1 METFYTDKNKL
12 FEFNVAIEGAS
23 INDTKV
29 RLVLNTDD
37 KNYLYYGTINENGK
51 CSIDIPPLK
60 DIKST
65 KGNVI
70 LEVISESTFFE
81 PWTSEVEIKKSKSV
95 VVEMINNT
103 TKPKLEEKK
112 VNVQFIKEEKQVI
125 TPKLPEKSLNEIVVE
140 KLITEIKN
148 NNISNNNILEN
159 KTKLKSLIE
168 NYKLNLSESQQAY
181 IESKMFE
188 IIKSI

>member
-1 METFYTDKNKL
+1 MEIFYSDKNKL

-103 TKPKLEEKK
+103 TKPKLENKK
-112 VNVQFIKEEKQVI
+112 LNVQFIKEEKQQVI
-125 TPKLPEKSLNEIVVE
+125 TPEKTLNEIVVE

-168 NYKLNLSESQQAY
+168 NYKVNLSESQQTY